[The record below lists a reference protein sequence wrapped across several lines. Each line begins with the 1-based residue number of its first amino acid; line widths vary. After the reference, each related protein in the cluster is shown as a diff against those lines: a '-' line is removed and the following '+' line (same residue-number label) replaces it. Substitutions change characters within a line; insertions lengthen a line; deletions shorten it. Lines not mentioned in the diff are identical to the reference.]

1 MEVHFM
7 SLPVIPVFFAVDD
20 NYAPFLGV
28 ALESITQN
36 ASRKYIYNIH
46 ILTEGLNHTNISRL
60 SQYND
65 VNFKIIFNDVAEEM
79 SAMNHR
85 IHVRDYYTKATYYR
99 FLIADMFPQYEKGL
113 YLDCDIAVNGDIS
126 ELYNFP
132 LEDNFAAVMP
142 EEVMTAYDV
151 YGTYVEKV
159 LGINRREYFNAGVM
173 VMNLALLREVDIQVR
188 LAEIM
193 SEYTF
198 TVTQDQ
204 DYLNVL
210 FYRKVLFLPQ
220 YWNKNAFPGCEN
232 RVYPAKIAH
241 YKINW
246 KPWHYDGVGYEKDFW
261 HYARQSEYYGDIL
274 KIKENYSP
282 EQKRRDARQFE
293 ALAQTAQRETETAS
307 TPEYVLPLRFAV
319 KIPAEV

>member
-1 MEVHFM
+1 M

-36 ASRKYIYNIH
+36 ASRDYIYNVH
-46 ILTEGLNHTNISRL
+46 ILTEGLNQTNISRL
-60 SQYND
+60 QAYSD
-65 VNFKIIFNDVAEEM
+65 KNFNILISDVAEGM
-79 SAMNHR
+79 RSMNHR

-99 FLIADMFPQYEKGL
+99 FLIADMFPEYDKGL
-113 YLDCDIAVNGDIS
+113 YLDCDIVVNGDIS
-126 ELYNFP
+126 RLYNCP
-132 LEDNFAAVMP
+132 LADNFAAVMR

-159 LGINRREYFNAGVM
+159 LGINREDYFNAGVM
-173 VMNLALLREVDIQVR
+173 VMNLRLLRQVDIQAR
-188 LAEIM
+188 LMEIM

-198 TVTQDQ
+198 TTTQDQ

-210 FYRKVLFLPQ
+210 FYGNVLRLSQ
-220 YWNKNAFPGCEN
+220 HWNKNAFPGCEDEN
-232 RVYPAKIAH
+232 DRAKIVH

-261 HYARQSEYYGDIL
+261 HYAKQTEYYADIV
-274 KIKENYSP
+274 KIKESYSP
-282 EQKRRDARQFE
+282 AQKERDAQQFE
-293 ALAQTAQRETETAS
+293 VLAQTAKKDTDTAS
-307 TPEYVLPLRFAV
+307 LPNYQLPLRFAV

>member
-1 MEVHFM
+1 M

-28 ALESITQN
+28 ALKSITQN
-36 ASRKYIYNIH
+36 ASRNYTYNVH
-46 ILTEGLNHTNISRL
+46 ILTEGLNQTNISRL
-60 SQYND
+60 QAYSD
-65 VNFKIIFNDVAEEM
+65 KNFNILISDVAEGM
-79 SAMNHR
+79 RSMNHR

-99 FLIADMFPQYEKGL
+99 FLIADMFPEYDKGL

-126 ELYNFP
+126 ELYNCP
-132 LEDNFAAVMP
+132 LKDRFAAVMR

-159 LGINRREYFNAGVM
+159 LGINRADYFNAGVM
-173 VMNLALLREVDIQVR
+173 VMNLALLREVDIQSR
-188 LAEIM
+188 LMEIM

-198 TVTQDQ
+198 TTTQDQ

-210 FYRKVLFLPQ
+210 FYGNVLALPQ
-220 YWNKNAFPGCEN
+220 HWNKNAFPGCEDEN
-232 RVYPAKIAH
+232 DRAKIVH

-261 HYARQSEYYGDIL
+261 RYARQTEYYEDIV

-282 EQKRRDARQFE
+282 ADMARDAQQFE
-293 ALAQTAQRETETAS
+293 QLAVTASRDTALAQS
-307 TPEYVLPLRFAV
+307 PEYLLPLRFAV